1 MALSSPRVTSP
12 GEVKQASCLC
22 ELEMKHEGESSFH
35 ACCKKTCF
43 APFPPSWMFEFG
55 VYVLIPAQ
63 QGGGCSLVPS
73 DHGPILSRK
82 QDAPLLISPY
92 FRYAMSCGSR
102 ALEPSVRLQPL
113 MGALEIGF
121 THRHFHRSMSHL
133 GHPSTGLRIETSSAL
148 TDPTSEALAMPEPL
162 PSDPVGGPTLFPI
175 CQNQRSPKTA

>member
-1 MALSSPRVTSP
+1 MHAARKHAL
-12 GEVKQASCLC
+12 
-22 ELEMKHEGESSFH
+22 H
-35 ACCKKTCF
+35 
-43 APFPPSWMFEFG
+43 PFPRR
-55 VYVLIPAQ
+55 
-63 QGGGCSLVPS
+63 GCLSLVFTFYSCPAR
-73 DHGPILSRK
+73 GWLLPGPFRPRAVLRPILSRK

-162 PSDPVGGPTLFPI
+162 PSDLVGGPTLFPI
-175 CQNQRSPKTA
+175 CQNQRSPKTAQMKTDKEDPWRSGQRRVA